1 MAHGWSTSLNHR
13 LFVAYTGAMQK
24 RSTELYR
31 LSRGCL
37 FLLAVLGLFAG
48 CTSGDQVAGPAD
60 IPNPNARFDPIIQDI
75 EGFPVF
81 IEPALLRGEH
91 AAVGELSIA
100 MLRNHL
106 ERINILVPEPAL
118 SKLHHV
124 GIWIEVDHPLTD
136 VEPGPYHGGQQW
148 LIENGYDVRLV
159 DCVHVTRAASL
170 LERHH
175 MLKHPMVILHEL
187 VHAYHDQFMED
198 GYNNKLI
205 LDAFNNAMAKG
216 LYDEVLDY
224 KGRTVKAY
232 ATSNQMEY
240 FAEIT
245 EAYFYRNDFYPFLNV
260 ELKQHDP
267 VGYEL
272 MRSIWGD
279 LE

>member
-1 MAHGWSTSLNHR
+1 MKKS
-13 LFVAYTGAMQK
+13 Y
-24 RSTELYR
+24 LYA
-31 LSRGCL
+31 
-37 FLLAVLGLFAG
+37 LAVLGLVVWLGG
-48 CTSGDQVAGPAD
+48 CSTPMAEERDPAV
-60 IPNPNARFDPIIQDI
+60 RFDPVLKEI

-81 IEPALLRGEH
+81 IEPALLEGEH
-91 AAVGELSIA
+91 AEVGAKSIG

-106 ERINILVPEPAL
+106 ERINVLVPEPAL
-118 SKLHHV
+118 GQLQQV

-148 LIENGYDVRLV
+148 LIDNGWDRRMV

-187 VHAYHDQFMED
+187 AHAYHDQFMED
-198 GYNNKLI
+198 GYQNKLI

-240 FAEIT
+240 FAEAT
-245 EAYFYRNDFYPFLNV
+245 EAYFYRNDFYPFLNA

-267 VGYEL
+267 MGYEL
-272 MRSIWGD
+272 MRTIWGD